1 MQVFLYPFLIQIVFI
16 LLFWFIV
23 LFLDKVLMIKLLGN
37 LSEITI

>member
-23 LFLDKVLMIKLLGN
+23 LFLDKVLTIKLLGN